1 MWIRNVISTSNQNQ
15 LILRNLSVEHFV
27 MWYITRHTIKW
38 TLYTSIKGP
47 KVSPWRGV
55 CAGQLLTACLRSQ
68 KLKYLLYQSAIHENS
83 GKGLDFLCSC
93 VGPSLAKSLSWSTTS
108 ALIVCSSYDR
118 RLGGSSE
125 RTGMSS
131 TLFDRYLKSQFCTR
145 HITQSG
151 KSHRWK

>member
-1 MWIRNVISTSNQNQ
+1 MSILINVMRNVISTCQV
-15 LILRNLSVEHFV
+15 IRIYF
-27 MWYITRHTIKW
+27 TRSFCRTFCHVIYHETYTIKW
-38 TLYTSIKGP
+38 TPLYPSIKGL

-93 VGPSLAKSLSWSTTS
+93 VGPSLAESLSWSTTS
-108 ALIVCSSYDR
+108 ALIVCPSYDR

-125 RTGMSS
+125 RTSMSS
-131 TLFDRYLKSQFCTR
+131 TLFDRYLR
-145 HITQSG
+145 
-151 KSHRWK
+151 